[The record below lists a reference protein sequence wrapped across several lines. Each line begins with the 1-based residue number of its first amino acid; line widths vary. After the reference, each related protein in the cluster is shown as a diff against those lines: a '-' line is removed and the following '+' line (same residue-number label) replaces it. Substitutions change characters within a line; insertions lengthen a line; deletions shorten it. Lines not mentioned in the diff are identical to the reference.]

1 MHRIPGAPPY
11 YLTTSQS
18 EESVHGSVHFSRSV
32 LSDSLQPHGL
42 QHARPPCPSTMP
54 GVYSNSCPLSQWCH
68 PTVSS
73 CLKTSQILLLRRHCF
88 VKVFLLVAS
97 KKAFFCAL
105 AWLYLLT
112 WHPSRGKPH
121 FLSLFLKVMCLTA
134 PDLSFCM
141 RDPNQRWNPGLLH
154 WQGGVF
160 ATGLPGKSPNPSN
173 TRISVQR
180 MELGSLTTA
189 PGGCYQ
195 KANSGNTAVVSCNL
209 TCRPGYRLADY

>member
-68 PTVSS
+68 PTISS
-73 CLKTSQILLLRRHCF
+73 CLRTSQILLLRRHCF
-88 VKVFLLVAS
+88 VKVFLLVVS

-112 WHPSRGKPH
+112 WHPPRGKPH
-121 FLSLFLKVMCLTA
+121 FLSLFLKHLCV
-134 PDLSFCM
+134 
-141 RDPNQRWNPGLLH
+141 WLH
-154 WQGGVF
+154 QILVSACKIPTNDG
-160 ATGLPGKSPNPSN
+160 T
-173 TRISVQR
+173 Q
-180 MELGSLTTA
+180 
-189 PGGCYQ
+189 
-195 KANSGNTAVVSCNL
+195 VSCTGRAESSPL
-209 TCRPGYRLADY
+209 DYQGNPQTQVTLGFLSRGWN